1 MRRSS
6 RIAEKKKRVSEEDA
20 EASVE
25 EMSEVEDSVNKE
37 RPVGEDRGKK
47 KKSRRNIHPLALAL
61 QEPTLVIPAESTENN
76 TSMIC
81 YLQCIDCLKWE
92 RMQVENDSS
101 GKQWPQLPH
110 HCGCV

>member
-6 RIAEKKKRVSEEDA
+6 RIAEKKKRVSEEP
-20 EASVE
+20 SVE
-25 EMSEVEDSVNKE
+25 EMSEGEVVNKE
-37 RPVGEDRGKK
+37 RPVGEDRRKK
-47 KKSRRNIHPLALAL
+47 KKNPKAPIINLPVAL

>member
-6 RIAEKKKRVSEEDA
+6 RIAEKKKRVSEEP
-20 EASVE
+20 SVE
-25 EMSEVEDSVNKE
+25 EKSEGEDNKE
-37 RPVGEDRGKK
+37 TPVGEDRRKK
-47 KKSRRNIHPLALAL
+47 KKSPKAPIINLPVAL
-61 QEPTLVIPAESTENN
+61 QKPTLVIPAESTENN